1 MDTHSICVNF
11 IKNKKDD
18 EKIKFINIVKSYYY
32 NNSLLD
38 GSVELLKKWFH
49 LEKEIQI
56 ENKDDVIFFLQNIKD
71 TTYDYIV
78 SLIDNLDEDIG
89 IVPHHKKCKLEKF
102 MGSLD
107 KIKTEEDFMKW
118 NLDKSNL
125 VITEKLDGISA
136 LLTISKNDV
145 KLCTRGNGEI
155 GCDITHILK
164 YMDIDTSINTIRKSF
179 NEKLQKN
186 NINIRGEL
194 IIPTNDMETNMR
206 NIVSGIVHVKD
217 ITSDIIDKIRSV
229 NFVAYRIYDFNI
241 NFSKQFELLNKVNM
255 CIPQFVSLK
264 TCNMNTL
271 RDIQNSFVEKSKY
284 QIDGIVI
291 SVDDIFGDDKIGYNP
306 KHSIALKLIGKSLQ
320 TKVIDIE
327 WNVSKHGL
335 LKPRIQIEPICING
349 ANINWVT
356 GINARYIVQNNIGK
370 NTILE
375 IERSGD
381 VIPNIKSVVTP
392 TKYYLPENTETDGR
406 PKWEWNKTAVDI
418 KIIQEKDG
426 ETVNNTMMEIQK
438 LVHFFKELETP
449 NLGPKTIENIYNSGI
464 TNIPQFLSLTKTL
477 LLEKCGYKDKSSENI
492 LNGIEFCKQQI
503 STYLSNTNKKHILMY
518 ASGCFGFGIGN
529 KKIKIILETF
539 PNIET
544 ECNYNNQCEK
554 TDLITKIKSVKGI
567 QEQAELFIDGIS
579 KYNYFI
585 KNITKYINIIQS
597 NSFLI
602 KKEDTINKTDSN
614 VSSTVKITKQNI
626 TFTGFRDS
634 KLKKLLEDNGN
645 EVNDNVTKS
654 TTLLV
659 YKDDN
664 SSSKCE
670 KAKKMGIK
678 IVEYD
683 TFINTL

>member
-1 MDTHSICVNF
+1 MDTHSICIDF
-11 IKNKKDD
+11 IKNKKNDD
-18 EKIKFINIVKSYYY
+18 KIKFINIVKSYYY
-32 NNSLLD
+32 NN
-38 GSVELLKKWFH
+38 ELLEDSFQFLKQWIR
-49 LEKEIQI
+49 LNETTVI
-56 ENKDDVIFFLQNIKD
+56 ENKEDAIFFLQNIRD
-71 TTYDYIV
+71 TTYDYIL
-78 SLIDNLDEDIG
+78 SLIDKTDDIG
-89 IVPHHKKCKLEKF
+89 MVPHHKKCKLEKF

-107 KIKTEEDFMKW
+107 KIKTEEDIMKW
-118 NLDKSNL
+118 NLDNSEKKLNDL
-125 VITEKLDGISA
+125 VVTEKLDGISA
-136 LLTISKNDV
+136 LLTISKNNI

-164 YMDIDTSINTIRKSF
+164 YINMDKSINTIRNVF
-179 NEKLQKN
+179 HEKLQKN

-217 ITSDIIDKIRSV
+217 ITSDIVNKLKSV
-229 NFVAYRIYDFNI
+229 HFVAYRLYDFNI

-255 CIPQFVSLK
+255 YIPQFISVK
-264 TCNMNTL
+264 TCNMNKL
-271 RDIQNSFVEKSKY
+271 RDIQTMFVRNSKY

-291 SVDDIFGDDKIGYNP
+291 SIDDVFGDDRIGYNP
-306 KHSIALKLIGKSLQ
+306 KHSIALKLIGKSVQ

-381 VIPNIKSVVTP
+381 VIPNIKSVITP
-392 TKYYLPENTETDGR
+392 TKYLLPENTETDGR

-418 KIIQEKDG
+418 QISQQDG
-426 ETVNNTMMEIQK
+426 ENLNTNMEIQK

-449 NLGPKTIENIYNSGI
+449 NLGPKTIENIYKSGF
-464 TNIPQFLSLTKTL
+464 TNIPQFLSLTKTPL
-477 LLEKCGYKDKSSENI
+477 IEKCGYKDKSAENI

-503 STYLSNTNKKHILMY
+503 SEYLSNINKKHILMY

-529 KKIKIILETF
+529 KKIKMILETF
-539 PNIET
+539 PDIEN
-544 ECNYNNQCEK
+544 ECNYNNQSEK
-554 TDLITKIKSVKGI
+554 IDLIIKIKSVKGI

-579 KYNYFI
+579 KYIFFI
-585 KNITKYINIIQS
+585 KDITKYIKYTKIIKNNNEQ
-597 NSFLI
+597 NE
-602 KKEDTINKTDSN
+602 KEDS
-614 VSSTVKITKQNI
+614 VKIKNQNI

-634 KLKKLLEDNGN
+634 KLKKLLEDSGN

-654 TTLLV
+654 TTLLI

-664 SSSKCE
+664 NSSKCE

-678 IVEYD
+678 IVEYG
-683 TFINTL
+683 TFMNSL